1 MRYRIRWSLA
11 LLAFMLLMGGQARAQ
26 RTVTLKLNTATL
38 PDTLRPTDEVQ
49 VRGAV
54 ERVAPYTLPDGNII
68 DWSNNTT
75 LRVNNIG
82 GDYWELTFQIPEDST
97 LYWKFYS
104 QLAEDDGIGGWEDG
118 ADHELAGGKGDTTLP
133 LHYFEKGADKP
144 YDWRP
149 WEEKQDSVAVY
160 FRVYMNTE
168 DAIVKGYDRE
178 DPNLVVGVRGDPGV
192 GGVLDWGTTKLV
204 LSPESDNQAAPGYHI
219 FSGYAYWPTSV
230 AGQLQTFKFFIEPG
244 GWEENHPE
252 GQDPWNREFVVPS
265 QDTTLHWV
273 YFSSSKPLKATPVEA
288 EVLFQVDMST
298 SEETGIYSRA
308 RGDSL
313 QVRGS
318 FNGWDCDN
326 PDDCLLFREPGGDV
340 YANVILI
347 KALPQTVMYYKYYLD
362 LNMQDAPN
370 GWEEPM
376 DWGGGN
382 RQFVFEGNTAQ
393 AQELDMAF
401 FDDIRQGNV
410 IPATV
415 DSIQVTFRVN
425 MQPATTFQNKKP
437 FNPATDK
444 VSVAFE
450 DELWRL
456 TQNMAVDANNMPAEG
471 FFLEDPDGDMIYEG
485 TFTLKAPT
493 YNGIGFRYTW
503 GNDTDGWQVEGSGGF
518 DPGRRRYQYVHP
530 NSDGTWPTA
539 YVLPL
544 VDIQEEGALPFECN
558 PTQPNPPVACVT
570 YTGVEQED
578 STLPEALTLGENYPN
593 PFRDR
598 TTFTYTLDRPQYV
611 SLRVYDLMGR
621 IVATLYEGSQQPATY
636 RVTFDGSHLAS
647 GVYIYELR
655 TEDRVLTRK
664 MLLMK

>member
-1 MRYRIRWSLA
+1 MKYAIRWSLSLMA
-11 LLAFMLLMGGQARAQ
+11 LLLLIGGQALAQ
-26 RTVTLKLNTATL
+26 RTVTLRLNTATL

-49 VRGAV
+49 VRGAI
-54 ERVAPYTLPDGNII
+54 ERVAPYTLPDGNVIAW
-68 DWSNNTT
+68 DDNTT
-75 LRVNNIG
+75 LKPANVG
-82 GDYWELTFQIPEDST
+82 GDYWEITFQIPEDST

-118 ADHELAGGKGDTTLP
+118 SDHELAGGKGDTTLP
-133 LHYFEKGADKP
+133 LHFFEKGPDKA

-168 DAIVKGYDRE
+168 DAIVKGYDRK
-178 DPNLVVGVRGDPGV
+178 DANLVVGVRGDPGV
-192 GGVLDWGTTKLV
+192 SGGTLDWGTTKVV
-204 LSPESDNQAAPGYHI
+204 LKPESDNSGAPGYHI
-219 FSGYAYWPTSV
+219 FSGYAYWPKSA
-230 AGQLQTFKFFIEPG
+230 AGQVQQYKFFVEPS
-244 GWEENHPE
+244 GWENDEPSGPTN
-252 GQDPWNREFVVPS
+252 NREFVVPS

-273 YFSSSKPLKATPVEA
+273 YFSNSKPVKATPVEA

-298 SEETGIYSRA
+298 SENVGIYSRA

-326 PDDCLLFREPGGDV
+326 PDDCILYREPGGDV
-340 YANVILI
+340 YANTILI
-347 KALPQTVMYYKYYLD
+347 KALPQTTMYYKYYLD
-362 LNMQDAPN
+362 LNMENAPN

-382 RQFVFEGNTAQ
+382 RQFVFEGNTTQ
-393 AQELDMAF
+393 TQELDMAF

-425 MQPATTFQNKKP
+425 MQPATGFQTKKA

-444 VSVAFE
+444 VSVGFE

-456 TQNMAVDANNMPAEG
+456 TQNMEVDANNMPVGG
-471 FFLEDPDGDMIYEG
+471 FFLEDPDGDMVYEG
-485 TFTLKAPT
+485 TFTLKTPT
-493 YNGIGFRYTW
+493 YNGIGFRYLW
-503 GNDTDGWQVEGSGGF
+503 GNDVDGWQVEGSGGF

-530 NSDGTWPTA
+530 NADGTWPTQ
-539 YVLPL
+539 YVLPV
-544 VDIQEEGALPFECN
+544 VDIVEEGPVPFECN

-578 STLPEALTLGENYPN
+578 STLPEAITLGENYPN

-598 TTFTYTLDRPQYV
+598 TTFTYTLDRPQQV
-611 SLRVYDLMGR
+611 SLRVYDVTGR
-621 IVATLYEGSQQPATY
+621 VVATIFEGPQQPATY

-655 TEDRVLTRK
+655 TETRVVARK